1 MWYSRARETLERD
14 GETAE
19 FRVRPRE
26 SAAGNVLVA
35 MGFQPKQD
43 AFARSFVDSDDVPR
57 VFGNFSAHIDEM
69 IRCTSGEMRP
79 RWERALELVG
89 ERLTGHVDWWLSGSA
104 ALAVRGVDVSPRD
117 IDLVVGDAREVGRLL
132 SDILIEPVSHMHGWV
147 SDWFGRAFDGA
158 LIEWVSDVHADLDT
172 TGPHEQGPAAARMRE
187 PVVWRGREILCSPL
201 EIQLAVCEVR
211 GLNAQA
217 EAIRVFCR
225 RGGQPPTTNDG

>member
-1 MWYSRARETLERD
+1 MTDAKVERD

-79 RWERALELVG
+79 RWERALELVD
-89 ERLTGHVDWWLSGSA
+89 ERLTGHVDGGSPEAPLSQSA
-104 ALAVRGVDVSPRD
+104 ASTSLRATSILLWVTRAK
-117 IDLVVGDAREVGRLL
+117 LDA
-132 SDILIEPVSHMHGWV
+132 S
-147 SDWFGRAFDGA
+147 
-158 LIEWVSDVHADLDT
+158 
-172 TGPHEQGPAAARMRE
+172 
-187 PVVWRGREILCSPL
+187 
-201 EIQLAVCEVR
+201 
-211 GLNAQA
+211 
-217 EAIRVFCR
+217 
-225 RGGQPPTTNDG
+225 